1 MNNKADNSFYLLTDI
16 HYVSKNKWVEGKPI
30 NNRERGDQIALK
42 SSPEIFEA
50 FAEKILADSEINTVV
65 ITGDNVDGGDILS
78 HEEFREKIR
87 ALKAAGKNVYITVA
101 THDYCSTGEDEC
113 CFHSACRYTETGTEP
128 IPFMRRN
135 ELFDFYREFGPD
147 QALSVHDESGSYT
160 VKIGEGLRLIAIVDN
175 GNGRSHC
182 GLFEDGVEWLKGQI
196 AGAKEAGD
204 YVLLAV
210 HHPVIPP
217 WDVYS
222 HMVDYEMYGG
232 YRELWNLMWDE
243 NVRVIFTGHTHV
255 QNIRKLENDAGS
267 WFVDVSTISLANAA
281 GKMRKVTVDTE
292 TGMCDIKSVGIE
304 NLPGTDTG
312 GLSAYEYLYTRN
324 FPGIVQR
331 ILPLA
336 SKDFDEFLKQA
347 EGFLPVDKLAGK
359 KFLVKRI
366 ANILMRRKLSSL
378 IRFGRSGKL
387 LSKEQ
392 KKYAKSVPL
401 TDIIYEI
408 LRHIFTGNAPYTP
421 DTVENIVL
429 SAVCRRLDR
438 LVEKLNVEKVKGMIP
453 PGSSLNEMAQ
463 DFLYNTRTG
472 DDDSIMVQ
480 LIK

>member
-1 MNNKADNSFYLLTDI
+1 M
-16 HYVSKNKWVEGKPI
+16 
-30 NNRERGDQIALK
+30 
-42 SSPEIFEA
+42 
-50 FAEKILADSEINTVV
+50 
-65 ITGDNVDGGDILS
+65 
-78 HEEFREKIR
+78 
-87 ALKAAGKNVYITVA
+87 
-101 THDYCSTGEDEC
+101 
-113 CFHSACRYTETGTEP
+113 
-128 IPFMRRN
+128 
-135 ELFDFYREFGPD
+135 
-147 QALSVHDESGSYT
+147 
-160 VKIGEGLRLIAIVDN
+160 
-175 GNGRSHC
+175 
-182 GLFEDGVEWLKGQI
+182 
-196 AGAKEAGD
+196 
-204 YVLLAV
+204 
-210 HHPVIPP
+210 
-217 WDVYS
+217 
-222 HMVDYEMYGG
+222 
-232 YRELWNLMWDE
+232 
-243 NVRVIFTGHTHV
+243 
-255 QNIRKLENDAGS
+255 
-267 WFVDVSTISLANAA
+267 
-281 GKMRKVTVDTE
+281 
-292 TGMCDIKSVGIE
+292 
-304 NLPGTDTG
+304 
-312 GLSAYEYLYTRN
+312 
-324 FPGIVQR
+324 
-331 ILPLA
+331 PLA

-472 DDDSIMVQ
+472 DDDSITVQ